1 MYTRVLYNK
10 ESYDEAAP
18 LGRFARAVPAF
29 VLTAHCI
36 SGCTAL
42 FCGKYP
48 NQKLETRIEKCKFA
62 KGSSKRQLFTTN
74 ETSKRQKQPNC
85 HRFPAHDRHTDTDI
99 HFQSSP
105 LMQHFTRTL
114 FALALSLGTFTA
126 AFAGDGTKKAPY
138 TPYELAAASDSL
150 SKVEKPEVYVK
161 GNLLGFGANPAKP
174 QDFPEEALNIILDGE
189 KYRVTVEV
197 GELVLS
203 LYNVEQREDYVVKV
217 VGVEDVE
224 GQYKYTGTEV
234 SGAYSLT
241 IGENHLAAFGLNS
254 NFRVE
259 NAAGLAYATASIN
272 EEKEGDFDY
281 HVYTVADSVIT
292 GSGKGYIFGGKPGTY
307 PITLTLAKGSTPE
320 DGNVLSIAGEAGE
333 TSALP
338 GEQLF
343 KWESTAAGAGL
354 RLGNNDGQTL
364 ELTHST
370 DVYAR
375 VEEAKVNLLFG
386 DKADRSFLPWTNKK
400 VTGLFAPKMRT
411 AAARL
416 GVYDLSGRK
425 VADGTDTNG
434 LPQGLYIVGG
444 RKVFV
449 R

>member
-1 MYTRVLYNK
+1 
-10 ESYDEAAP
+10 
-18 LGRFARAVPAF
+18 
-29 VLTAHCI
+29 
-36 SGCTAL
+36 
-42 FCGKYP
+42 
-48 NQKLETRIEKCKFA
+48 
-62 KGSSKRQLFTTN
+62 
-74 ETSKRQKQPNC
+74 
-85 HRFPAHDRHTDTDI
+85 
-99 HFQSSP
+99 
-105 LMQHFTRTL
+105 MQHFTRTL

-126 AFAGDGTKKAPY
+126 AFAGDGTKKNPY
-138 TPYELAAASDSL
+138 TPYELAAATDSL

-161 GNLLGFGANPAKP
+161 GNFLGFGTNPAQP
-174 QDFPEEALNIILDGE
+174 QEFPEEALNIILDGE
-189 KYRVTVEV
+189 KYRVTIEV
-197 GELVLS
+197 GDLVLS

-217 VGVEDVE
+217 VGIKEVE

-241 IGENHLAAFGLNS
+241 IGENQLGAFGLNC
-254 NFRVE
+254 NFLVE
-259 NAAGLAYATASIN
+259 NAGKMTYSTASVN
-272 EEKEGDFDY
+272 EEKGGDFEY
-281 HVYTVADSVIT
+281 HAYAVADSVIT
-292 GSGKGYIFGGKPGTY
+292 GGGKGYIFGGKPGTY
-307 PITLTLAKGSTPE
+307 PVTLTLAKGSTPE

-354 RLGNNDGQTL
+354 RLGDNDGQKL
-364 ELTHST
+364 ELEHGT

-375 VEEAKVNLLFG
+375 IEETKINVLFG

-400 VTGLFAPKMRT
+400 VTGLFAPKTRT

-416 GVYDLSGRK
+416 SGYDLSGRK

>member
-1 MYTRVLYNK
+1 
-10 ESYDEAAP
+10 
-18 LGRFARAVPAF
+18 
-29 VLTAHCI
+29 
-36 SGCTAL
+36 
-42 FCGKYP
+42 
-48 NQKLETRIEKCKFA
+48 
-62 KGSSKRQLFTTN
+62 
-74 ETSKRQKQPNC
+74 
-85 HRFPAHDRHTDTDI
+85 
-99 HFQSSP
+99 
-105 LMQHFTRTL
+105 MQHFTRTL

-126 AFAGDGTKKAPY
+126 AFAGDGTKKNPY
-138 TPYELAAASDSL
+138 TPYELAAASNSL

-217 VGVEDVE
+217 THVEEVE
-224 GQYKYTGTEV
+224 GQYKYKGTEV

-307 PITLTLAKGSTPE
+307 PVTLTLAKGSTPE

-364 ELTHST
+364 ELAHST

-386 DKADRSFLPWTNKK
+386 DKADRSFLPWTDKK